1 MGGGGGGACW
11 RVNFPGLF
19 DIIALMKKH
28 PVVPALISLRAK
40 VPYFL
45 NVNLKIAKSTLF
57 KRVTDVSAMLPFLGC
72 KTYIPL
78 IETIRF
84 DE

>member
-1 MGGGGGGACW
+1 
-11 RVNFPGLF
+11 
-19 DIIALMKKH
+19 MK
-28 PVVPALISLRAK
+28 IS
-40 VPYFL
+40 
-45 NVNLKIAKSTLF
+45 KSTVF

-84 DE
+84 EDEDNYEYEI